1 MRFLHDGGVDATPD
15 DAVLD
20 LVGPRLRALRAE
32 RGLSIAELSAAT
44 GISPSKISR
53 LEGGLRRASLDVLLP
68 LARTYRVSLDDLV
81 GAPAT
86 ADPRLHPVPIT
97 RHGMTFLPLTRR
109 PGGIGAYKVL
119 VPVGHPRG
127 EQEQRTHE
135 GYEWLYVLDG
145 SLRLRLGEHEM
156 VLRPGE
162 AAEFDTRTPH
172 LIATAGDQ
180 ACELLML
187 MGPQGQR
194 AHLRARP
201 KRSTGPTD

>member
-1 MRFLHDGGVDATPD
+1 MND
-15 DAVLD
+15 DAVID

-32 RGLSIAELSAAT
+32 RGLSIAEVSAAT
-44 GISPSKISR
+44 GISPSKLSR

-68 LARTYRVSLDDLV
+68 LARTYRVSIDDLV

-86 ADPRLHPVPIT
+86 ADPRIHPVPVT
-97 RHGMTFLPLTRR
+97 RYGMTFLPLTRR
-109 PGGIGAYKVL
+109 PGGIQAYKVL
-119 VPVGHPRG
+119 MPAGHPRG

-145 SLRLRLGEHEM
+145 ALRLRLGEHEL
-156 VLRPGE
+156 VLGPGE

-172 LIATAGDQ
+172 LIATAGEA

-201 KRSTGPTD
+201 RRRGPAARVGA